1 MSEWES
7 IVFDDIAYLIKG
19 ISYTSEEYG
28 TKGNGDTFITLK
40 CIAKDGGF
48 KSEGIKY
55 FQGSIPENL
64 KLSKGDLLF
73 ANTDLTRDGD
83 IVGCPL
89 FLPLDGEKETIT
101 MSMDL
106 SKVVLKN
113 DKTDL
118 NFLYYLLMTPK
129 VRKFMK
135 DNSSGST
142 VLHLKTSEIPKLKL
156 YIPKSKT
163 EQSKIAEILSS
174 IDKAIDQTEAIIAK
188 QQRIKNGLMQD
199 LLTKG
204 IDKNGNLRSEETHEF
219 KDSELGKVPKEWEV
233 KSLNELIERLDTG
246 VSVNSEDNPASGFE
260 YGVLKTSSLSNCYF
274 HPSENKR
281 IVLKSEIAR
290 AKCNPKKGSILIS
303 RMNTPALVGENAYV
317 DNDFNNLFL
326 PDRIWQ
332 TIFNDK
338 IEINGFWLWKI
349 LSSQRYRSKIS
360 FLATG
365 TSGTMKNI
373 SKNDFLA
380 LKVPYLDYSEQIRIS
395 DALQKIERVIQ
406 KEINHLEKLKRKKT
420 GLMQDLLTGKIS
432 VDKLINTTN

>member
-163 EQSKIAEILSS
+163 EQSKIAEILST
-174 IDKAIDQTEAIIAK
+174 IDKAIEQTEATIAK

-204 IDKNGNLRSEETHEF
+204 IDKNGNLRSEETHGF
-219 KDSELGKVPKEWEV
+219 KDSELGRVPKEWEI
-233 KSLNELIERLDTG
+233 KSLSSLTSLISSGVTPRGGYKIYKKEGIPFIRSQNVYPFGIITEDIVFISDEIHESMSRTKVQNFDVLLNITGASIGRCCQVPKGFSESNVNQHVCIIRLNN
-246 VSVNSEDNPASGFE
+246 NSEEYSKFIATFLAS
-260 YGVLKTSSLSNCYF
+260 
-274 HPSENKR
+274 
-281 IVLKSEIAR
+281 
-290 AKCNPKKGSILIS
+290 
-303 RMNTPALVGENAYV
+303 
-317 DNDFNNLFL
+317 DFGQ
-326 PDRIWQ
+326 RQ
-332 TIFNDK
+332 IFNQMAGGNREGLNFDEIGSFHVPEIDDKEAQRITNSIEK
-338 IEINGFWLWKI
+338 IEKTITAF
-349 LSSQRYRSKIS
+349 
-360 FLATG
+360 
-365 TSGTMKNI
+365 
-373 SKNDFLA
+373 
-380 LKVPYLDYSEQIRIS
+380 EQ
-395 DALQKIERVIQ
+395 E
-406 KEINHLEKLKRKKT
+406 NNKLKRQKT

-432 VDKLINTTN
+432 VEKLINTTN